1 MSGMIVMR
9 RKYLDRLLEFRDEDL
24 IKVVT
29 GVRRCGKSTLLE
41 MMRGHLIESGV
52 PESRTVMLNMESLEF
67 GDLPDYRALYKL
79 IREKID
85 GVTRPYIFLDEL
97 QDVRGWEKAVNSL
110 RVDVDCDIYIT
121 GSNAFLLSSEL
132 STRLSGRYVEIEML
146 PLSFAEYLDFR
157 KADLIDGG
165 ENGLAL
171 LEDGTPVPLST
182 LFAHYRRYGGF
193 PFLASREPDRDR
205 HQAYCKSLYDTVIV
219 RDILERDRR
228 RKQSRLTNPAL
239 LERICAFLSDNVG
252 NENSVNSI
260 AGAVRTEAG
269 TAANSTVDGY
279 IRALCEAYLFYPVQ
293 RYDIKGKQLLKT
305 NGKHYIVDPGLRNY
319 LDDYRDSDIGRT
331 LENIVFLQL
340 KYDGYSVSVGK
351 IRDVEVDFIA
361 RRGTERIYIQVTD
374 NMYSDN
380 TMEREL
386 RPLKAINDAFP
397 KLVVVGE
404 GTHPENVDGIRIV
417 GAVDFLLGLWR

>member
-1 MSGMIVMR
+1 MAGMIVT
-9 RKYLDRLLEFRDEDL
+9 RKRYLDRLLEFKDEDL

-41 MMRGHLIESGV
+41 MMQEHLIAGGV
-52 PESRTVMLNMESLEF
+52 PESRTVMLKMESVEF
-67 GDLPDYRALYKL
+67 DDLPDYRALYKL
-79 IREKID
+79 IREKVD
-85 GVTRPYIFLDEL
+85 GVEHPYIFLDEL
-97 QDVRGWEKAVNSL
+97 QDIDGWEKAVNSL

-132 STRLSGRYVEIEML
+132 STLLSGRYVEIEML

-157 KADLIDGG
+157 KAEPVDGG
-165 ENGLAL
+165 KNGLAL
-171 LEDGTPVPLST
+171 LEDGTPIPLSE
-182 LFAHYRRYGGF
+182 LLSQYRRYGGF
-193 PFLASREPDRDR
+193 PFLASREPDRSR
-205 HQAYCKSLYDTVIV
+205 HQAYCKSLYDTVVV

-228 RKQSRLTNPAL
+228 RKQSRLSNPAL
-239 LERICAFLSDNVG
+239 LERICSFLSDNVG

-260 AGAVRTEAG
+260 AGAVRTEDG
-269 TAANSTVDGY
+269 TTANSTVDGY

-319 LDDYRDSDIGRT
+319 LEDYRDSDIGRT

-351 IRDVEVDFIA
+351 IRDIEVDFIA
-361 RRGTERIYIQVTD
+361 RRGSKWIYIQVTE
-374 NMYSDN
+374 NMYSEQ

-386 RPLKAINDAFP
+386 KPLKAIHDAFP
-397 KLVVVGE
+397 KMVVVGE
-404 GTHPENVDGIRIV
+404 GTYPENIDGIRIV
-417 GAVDFLLGLWR
+417 SAVDFLLGLWD

>member
-1 MSGMIVMR
+1 MIVKR
-9 RKYLDRLLEFRDEDL
+9 KKYLDRLLEFQDEDL
-24 IKVVT
+24 IKIVT

-41 MMRGHLIESGV
+41 MMREHLIANGV
-52 PESRTVMLNMESLEF
+52 PESRTAMLKMESLEF

-79 IREKID
+79 IRERVD
-85 GVTRPYIFLDEL
+85 GVEHPYIFLDEL
-97 QDVRGWEKAVNSL
+97 QDIDGWEKAVNSL

-132 STRLSGRYVEIEML
+132 STLLSGRYVEIEML

-157 KADLIDGG
+157 RAKPIDGG
-165 ENGLAL
+165 RNGLAL
-171 LEDGTPVPLST
+171 LEDGTPIPLSE
-182 LFAHYRRYGGF
+182 LLSQYRRYGGF
-193 PFLASREPDRDR
+193 PFLASREPDRNR
-205 HQAYCKSLYDTVIV
+205 HQTYCKSLYDTVIV

-228 RKQSRLTNPAL
+228 RKQSKLSNPAL
-239 LERICAFLSDNVG
+239 LERICSFLSDNVG

-260 AGAVRTEAG
+260 AGTVRTEDK

-279 IRALCEAYLFYPVQ
+279 IRALCETYLFYPVQ

-319 LDDYRDSDIGRT
+319 LEDYRDSDIGRT

-351 IRDVEVDFIA
+351 IRDIEVDFIA
-361 RRGTERIYIQVTD
+361 RSGSERVYIQVTD
-374 NMYSDN
+374 NMYSEQ
-380 TMEREL
+380 TLEREL

-397 KLVVVGE
+397 KMIVVGE
-404 GTHPENVDGIRIV
+404 GTYPENIDGIRIV
-417 GAVDFLLGLWR
+417 SAVDFLLGLQH